1 MDLVFVLLLVALY
14 ALTRWLIWAITRLGG
29 VE

>member
-29 VE
+29 AE

>member
-1 MDLVFVLLLVALY
+1 MDLMFVLLLVALY
-14 ALTRWLIWAITRLGG
+14 ALTRGLIWAIARLGG

>member
-1 MDLVFVLLLVALY
+1 MDAVFVLTIIALY
-14 ALTRWLIWAITRLGG
+14 AATRWLVWAIARLGG